1 MVKIV
6 AVCRSLHLSVEF
18 EIIFIIANKNISD
31 VWMKLIIFHISA
43 ILLFILHTSKK
54 CVSNLFTDNR
64 FIIVFKRSHSLILQ

>member
-6 AVCRSLHLSVEF
+6 AFRPLYLSVEF
-18 EIIFIIANKNISD
+18 EIVFKIANKNISG
-31 VWMKLIIFHISA
+31 VWMKLIIFHIV
-43 ILLFILHTSKK
+43 LFILHTFKK